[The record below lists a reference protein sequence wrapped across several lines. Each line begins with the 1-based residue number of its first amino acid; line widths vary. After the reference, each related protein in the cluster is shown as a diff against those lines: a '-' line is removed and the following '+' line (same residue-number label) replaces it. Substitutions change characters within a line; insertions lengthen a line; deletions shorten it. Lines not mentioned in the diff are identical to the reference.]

1 MGSLKKS
8 SSYSDLIISVFGSSC
23 EQRRRCS
30 SAGFLT
36 VNNVKCKWT
45 TSGHNSTRSGP
56 SDKPLHSKVKL
67 RARTPENVDTGL
79 IAQEICVC
87 FRLKQVELNHA
98 AMEGEPLH
106 CLSLLY
112 LKKPLGLSDCS
123 CVLLNFTTRC
133 ELPAMNP
140 LSEVTCVLFGNRGA
154 ESCPREARLW
164 EMKTNK

>member
-56 SDKPLHSKVKL
+56 SDKPLHSKVKV

-106 CLSLLY
+106 CLSLLFF
-112 LKKPLGLSDCS
+112 KKTSRIVWLLVRLVKLHDPLRAPGNEPAERGHMCS
-123 CVLLNFTTRC
+123 LWKSWRR
-133 ELPAMNP
+133 ELPPWGSALRN
-140 LSEVTCVLFGNRGA
+140 EN
-154 ESCPREARLW
+154 E
-164 EMKTNK
+164 